1 MNGLSIV
8 SPMTSA
14 LADLVVRRK
23 AEILPNM
30 RELLNLYIRYIDNI
44 FIKTEEPFENIKLE
58 RSLTESN
65 LGLELIHSLLCL
77 LILTI

>member
-1 MNGLSIV
+1 
-8 SPMTSA
+8 MTTA